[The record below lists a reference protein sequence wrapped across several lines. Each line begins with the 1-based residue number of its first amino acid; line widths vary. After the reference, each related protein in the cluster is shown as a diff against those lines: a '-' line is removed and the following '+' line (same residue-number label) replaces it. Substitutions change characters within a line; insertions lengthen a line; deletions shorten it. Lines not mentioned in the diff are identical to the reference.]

1 MVVDAANLNALRYE
15 RLNTCFSIIN
25 RGKLWYDSLTPQQ
38 LEELK
43 EWYEKWLNV
52 TETLVIPTKPA
63 WLD

>member
-1 MVVDAANLNALRYE
+1 MVVDTTDLNVLRYE
-15 RLNTCFSIIN
+15 RLNKCFPTIN

-38 LEELK
+38 LKELK